1 MKERVRV
8 STKKLKEKSSE
19 WMEMAKAAQ
28 KELRNAESIME
39 KIQTSFDAEPA
50 VSIQKAFEQL
60 TERGCQQMEE
70 LCIHLKK
77 LLQIAESYEEAE
89 KENELAVKD
98 Y

>member
-8 STKKLKEKSSE
+8 STERLKEKSGE
-19 WMEMAKAAQ
+19 WLQMAKAVQ
-28 KELRNAESIME
+28 KELRNAESIMD

-60 TERGCQQMEE
+60 TDRGCQQVEE
-70 LCIHLKK
+70 LCDHFKK
-77 LLQIAESYEEAE
+77 LSQIAESYEEAE